1 MFCSKLVLSIKIFL
15 TIVTPFSVIL
25 TLICFVAGPV
35 YAARKG
41 NAKIQSFSQAK
52 RILIREVY
60 RGHQTTFYCGSQ
72 YTQGKYVVH
81 NNGYVPRRKSRRARQ
96 LEWDHVVPLYSFG
109 YRFSE
114 WRDGHPECLDTRG
127 KPFKDRNCAAKV
139 NIKFRF
145 MQSDLYNL
153 VPAIGEIRGQKSNYD
168 YGMIPEEK
176 QGFGDCDIEI
186 AINKVEPPSEVRGEI
201 ARIYFYMDW
210 AYPGYDII
218 SEKNKNLFKAWDKQD
233 PIDTWECERAQRIE
247 KIQKNENPFVKK
259 ACVAE
264 GLW

>member
-1 MFCSKLVLSIKIFL
+1 
-15 TIVTPFSVIL
+15 
-25 TLICFVAGPV
+25 
-35 YAARKG
+35 
-41 NAKIQSFSQAK
+41 
-52 RILIREVY
+52 
-60 RGHQTTFYCGSQ
+60 
-72 YTQGKYVVH
+72 
-81 NNGYVPRRKSRRARQ
+81 
-96 LEWDHVVPLYSFG
+96 
-109 YRFSE
+109 
-114 WRDGHPECLDTRG
+114 
-127 KPFKDRNCAAKV
+127 
-139 NIKFRF
+139 

-153 VPAIGEIRGQKSNYD
+153 VPAIGEIRGLKSNYD

-264 GLW
+264 GFW